1 MKQTARLSF
10 YSELAFGFVILL
22 YTLANF
28 LLVLE
33 LPSNLIIGLAV
44 LLSISL
50 IILNTLY
57 KRDFYSNYIEKKAD
71 LVLLISL
78 PLIFLFFNQ
87 NFESEFLGFILVAS
101 LSYLAIFNMRNS
113 DFLLLIFR
121 CIFYIVLL
129 GVLLGIIEY
138 YFFESS
144 YFNDTVEFYPY
155 SASGTK
161 ISFSGFM
168 YNYNSVTYFVICY
181 MALLSFQ
188 NSDIRDY
195 FLPIVI
201 LFLMFSKLLI
211 LFLLLIVLIKFFKG
225 KARISLSLFAIMS
238 YLILSNVVIVEE
250 GTYPYPSMYFRE
262 ILTSYMSWDLVLS
275 LHGWLKQQ
283 GLQELLVGASN
294 FIEFENKYS
303 YQPHSSLISFG
314 LLGGIFFLFLFVGNL
329 IIVSFRILN
338 QLDISDAPILY
349 AAFLAFLIELINWDF
364 YDSFYFWIVFFI
376 CCKNLVKIK
385 SNNN

>member
-1 MKQTARLSF
+1 
-10 YSELAFGFVILL
+10 
-22 YTLANF
+22 
-28 LLVLE
+28 
-33 LPSNLIIGLAV
+33 
-44 LLSISL
+44 
-50 IILNTLY
+50 
-57 KRDFYSNYIEKKAD
+57 
-71 LVLLISL
+71 
-78 PLIFLFFNQ
+78 
-87 NFESEFLGFILVAS
+87 
-101 LSYLAIFNMRNS
+101 
-113 DFLLLIFR
+113 
-121 CIFYIVLL
+121 
-129 GVLLGIIEY
+129 
-138 YFFESS
+138 
-144 YFNDTVEFYPY
+144 
-155 SASGTK
+155 
-161 ISFSGFM
+161 
-168 YNYNSVTYFVICY
+168 

-201 LFLMFSKLLI
+201 LFLMFSKLFI
-211 LFLLLIVLIKFFKG
+211 LFLLLIILIKFFKG
-225 KARISLSLFAIMS
+225 KARIALSLFAIIS
-238 YLILSNVVIVEE
+238 YLIFSNVVIVEE

-262 ILTSYMSWDLVLS
+262 ILTSYMNWDLVLS

-329 IIVSFRILN
+329 TIVSLRILN
-338 QLDISDAPILY
+338 QIDISDAPILY